1 MKTKE
6 VTVENAFAWSEKVLL
21 DKLKKDKGDYI
32 VLDADIALTLKDPGT
47 RYYESAVNESLLEY
61 IFQKGRVFDSA
72 FKVVMTVKTK
82 DGVDHPYSITITQIY
97 FRVSDPDAINQELIK
112 PTVRKLVLFASS
124 EIPFSNVK
132 SVTCYVEEVEN
143 NEE

>member
-6 VTVENAFAWSEKVLL
+6 ITVTDAFAWSEKVLL

-32 VLDADIALTLKDPGT
+32 VLDADIALTLKDSGT
-47 RYYESAVNESLLEY
+47 RYFEDAVNESLLEY
-61 IFQKGRVFDSA
+61 IFEKGRVFDRA
-72 FKVVMTVKTK
+72 FKVVMVVKTK
-82 DGVDHPYSITITQIY
+82 DDIERPYSITITQMN
-97 FRVSDPDAINQELIK
+97 FSDTDPYAINQELIK
-112 PTVRKLVLFASS
+112 PTVRKLVFFASG
-124 EIPFSNVK
+124 EIPFANVK